1 MPTSNPKIRFLLL
14 PLCLGLV
21 SLAMA
26 APKFAA
32 KKPAKPAASAPVDL
46 GNGIFILG
54 DDSGEAQPLASKP
67 ASTPTPARV
76 SRAAS
81 PNLNAALVRFCRS
94 NLGRKIGN
102 GQCSELV
109 VWGLP
114 TIGARLDFNNQW
126 GTPVCNY
133 IATNG
138 RQYLQL
144 APAGKTRGNPRKANL
159 KAGDIIQYENVK
171 FERRW
176 NGGNSYSF
184 QDYPHHTS
192 VIEQVSR
199 DGNTLKVLEQNVN
212 NTQFVVETV
221 LYLPDQTQGVLR
233 VSRPLA
239 R

>member
-1 MPTSNPKIRFLLL
+1 MPTSDSKIRFLLL

-21 SLAMA
+21 SLSMA
-26 APKFAA
+26 APKVAA
-32 KKPAKPAASAPVDL
+32 KKPAKPASSAPINL

-54 DDSGEAQPLASKP
+54 DDSGETQPLPSKAVP
-67 ASTPTPARV
+67 TTAPVRTTP
-76 SRAAS
+76 S
-81 PNLNAALVRFCRS
+81 PSVNLNAALVRFCRS
-94 NLGRKIGN
+94 NLGRKVGN
-102 GQCSELV
+102 GQCSELAV
-109 VWGLP
+109 LGLP
-114 TIGARLDFNNQW
+114 AIGARLDFNNPW
-126 GTPVCNY
+126 GTPLCIY
-133 IATNG
+133 GATNG

-144 APAGKTRGNPRKANL
+144 APAGKTRGNPRKVNL
-159 KAGDIIQYENVK
+159 KPGDIIQYENVK

-184 QDYPHHTS
+184 QEYPHHTS

-221 LYLPDQTQGVLR
+221 LYLPDQTQGTLR
-233 VSRPLA
+233 VTRPMA